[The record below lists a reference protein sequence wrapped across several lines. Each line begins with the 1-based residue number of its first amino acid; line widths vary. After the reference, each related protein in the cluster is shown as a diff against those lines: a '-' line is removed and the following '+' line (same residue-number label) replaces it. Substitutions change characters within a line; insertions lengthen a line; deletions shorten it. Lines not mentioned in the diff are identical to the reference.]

1 MIDIHAIITSI
12 EAEKKAKN
20 LSPSHALFSEI
31 MNEVSSQVKSELNQL
46 VASGKVR
53 WCETI
58 NSIGFETIN
67 T

>member
-1 MIDIHAIITSI
+1 MIDVQSIITSI
-12 EAEKKAKN
+12 EAGKKAKN
-20 LSPSHALFSEI
+20 LSPSYALFSEV

-53 WCETI
+53 WYETI